1 MISFII
7 KSFFNIFSRQR
18 IVPNRLINER
28 KDVQVQ
34 LFMRVSFFRWLFYLI
49 YILYLKKN
57 NLILFARIH
66 VLIKK
71 IVMHMLCEKR
81 LRETIS
87 LNTNTLE

>member
-7 KSFFNIFSRQR
+7 KSVFNIFSRQR

-49 YILYLKKN
+49 YILSLKKN
-57 NLILFARIH
+57 NFILFARIH
-66 VLIKK
+66 AVLIKK
-71 IVMHMLCEKR
+71 ICHAHAM
-81 LRETIS
+81 
-87 LNTNTLE
+87 

>member
-7 KSFFNIFSRQR
+7 KSLFNIFSRQQ

-34 LFMRVSFFRWLFYLI
+34 LFMCVSFFDVYFVCKEYSNFF
-49 YILYLKKN
+49 KN
-57 NLILFARIH
+57 NFAQIHAVFMRIF
-66 VLIKK
+66 
-71 IVMHMLCEKR
+71 VMHMLCEKR

-87 LNTNTLE
+87 LNTNTLQRD